1 MYTDDDIESA
11 VEAGILTDDN
21 ATAFRG
27 HVSER
32 RGAPIVDD
40 EHFRFITGFND
51 IFVVIACLLS
61 LVSLAWIGADTV
73 DGWVGGLLC
82 VVAAWGLAEFFTR
95 KRRMALPSIV
105 LLVGFVGAGSQPLE
119 CF

>member
-11 VEAGILTDDN
+11 VQTGILTDDN
-21 ATAFRG
+21 ASAFRE

-61 LVSLAWIGADTV
+61 LGSLA
-73 DGWVGGLLC
+73 
-82 VVAAWGLAEFFTR
+82 
-95 KRRMALPSIV
+95 
-105 LLVGFVGAGSQPLE
+105 
-119 CF
+119 